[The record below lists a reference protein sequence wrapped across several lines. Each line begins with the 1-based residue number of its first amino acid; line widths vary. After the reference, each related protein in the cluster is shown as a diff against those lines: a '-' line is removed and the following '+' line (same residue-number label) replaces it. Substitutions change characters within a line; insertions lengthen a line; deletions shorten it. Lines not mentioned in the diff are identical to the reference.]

1 METNAQPVNRIFDG
15 ELPAEQTQTEQIV
28 QNESAS
34 VQSNEQATQ
43 AAPSQA
49 APAEQAAATPPAS
62 AEPVQPVT
70 PPTQA
75 EPFDPYEALG
85 LPKGGGEY
93 KKFFEAAKAGKE
105 EFKKFVDVAFTDYD
119 KVSDQDVLR
128 ASFDKKYAG
137 MGFTEDDRKLLFD
150 DYVQKTYSLTGD
162 EVADRLGLLRMKADA
177 LEVRNA
183 LKQEQAGYV
192 IPTIGEQNKPQSTTQ
207 SAEYQEL
214 TEQLLNHPTLKQ
226 FETNRTVTFG
236 SGEEAYNFEVSADVP
251 VNDVITKNMGLLFQ
265 PFISKDANGK
275 VNVDVARIAKLTAY
289 AHNMDK
295 VEEMLMRHGAK
306 LGEKRFIDKEL
317 KNKVDDNASQDP
329 PVVHKNR
336 IF

>member
-15 ELPAEQTQTEQIV
+15 ELPIEQTQTEQIV
-28 QNESAS
+28 QNESAG
-34 VQSNEQATQ
+34 VQDNEQAAQVAPPQ
-43 AAPSQA
+43 AATS
-49 APAEQAAATPPAS
+49 EQAAATPPAP

-93 KKFFEAAKAGKE
+93 KKFFEAAKAGKD
-105 EFKKFVDVAFTDYD
+105 EFKKFVNVAFTDYD
-119 KVSDQDVLR
+119 SVSDKDVLR
-128 ASFDKKYAG
+128 TTFDKKYAQ
-137 MGFTEDDRKLLFD
+137 FSEEDRNFLFE
-150 DYVQKTYSLTGD
+150 DYVEKTYSLTGD
-162 EVADRLGLLRMKADA
+162 ETADRLGLLRMKADA

-183 LKQEQAGYV
+183 LKQEQAEYA
-192 IPTIGEQNKPQSTTQ
+192 IPTIGNGRESAAQNQ

-214 TEQLLNHPTLKQ
+214 TQQLLAHPALKA
-226 FETNRTVTFG
+226 FETNRTVMFG
-236 SGEEAYNFEVSADVP
+236 TGEESYKFEVAPDVP
-251 VNDVITKNMGLLFQ
+251 VNDVITKNMGLIFQ
-265 PFISKDANGK
+265 PFIRKDEATGK
-275 VNVDVARIAKLTAY
+275 LDVDVARIAKLTAY

-295 VEEMLMRHGAK
+295 IEEMLMRHGAK

-317 KNKVDDNASQDP
+317 KNKVADNTSQDP

-336 IF
+336 IY